1 MNQKKTA
8 ILAWLLCGIVGVG
21 GILNFVF
28 KPAGIERNSSISTVI
43 DLFWSIM
50 PFVFTVVAALI
61 VSKQPR
67 NAIGWLLMTPA
78 VVIVLARP
86 IENHLES
93 FGSSPPEP
101 TTFIMIL
108 TWFYGWS
115 WLLLIFPLILSLLLF
130 PTGKPPSARW
140 GKIVPALLVLFLIF
154 VFWATFAASL
164 SPVDGDWQLQ
174 NPIGFIPNQL
184 IEVSFLLPWLIGLGT
199 FTLLCVASLFVRYR
213 GAAVVE
219 RNQIKWLLYAAGVFA
234 VIYIPGLFLGWEESY
249 LFNLLFILAIIMI
262 PVSIA
267 VAILRYRL
275 FDIDILIRKTLVYG
289 GLTITLALVYFGGV
303 VLLQSLFETISGQ
316 QSPVAIVIST
326 LLIAAL
332 FNPLRKRIQNA
343 IDQRFYRRKYN
354 AEQALVEFA
363 ATARSETDLEALTAQ
378 VEGIVEKTMQ
388 PERVSLWLKPD
399 PIRWSA
405 PPSRDIGYHNGY

>member
-1 MNQKKTA
+1 MEFSPRNQQLHNDTDVVLWLVVVAFDLSTDPQPTA
-8 ILAWLLCGIVGVG
+8 VSNRQTSISALGEDCPGITC
-21 GILNFVF
+21 FVF
-28 KPAGIERNSSISTVI
+28 NIRVLGHIRC
-43 DLFWSIM
+43 
-50 PFVFTVVAALI
+50 
-61 VSKQPR
+61 QPK
-67 NAIGWLLMTPA
+67 
-78 VVIVLARP
+78 
-86 IENHLES
+86 S
-93 FGSSPPEP
+93 
-101 TTFIMIL
+101 
-108 TWFYGWS
+108 
-115 WLLLIFPLILSLLLF
+115 
-130 PTGKPPSARW
+130 
-140 GKIVPALLVLFLIF
+140 
-154 VFWATFAASL
+154 
-164 SPVDGDWQLQ
+164 VDGDWQLQ

-289 GLTITLALVYFGGV
+289 GLTVTLALVYFGGV

-316 QSPVAIVIST
+316 QSPIAIVIST

-354 AEQALVEFA
+354 AEQALADFA

-378 VEGIVEKTMQ
+378 VEGFVEKTMQ
-388 PERVSLWLKPD
+388 PEQVNLWLKPD
-399 PIRWSA
+399 AIRWA
-405 PPSRDIGYHNGY
+405 TPSSQDNG